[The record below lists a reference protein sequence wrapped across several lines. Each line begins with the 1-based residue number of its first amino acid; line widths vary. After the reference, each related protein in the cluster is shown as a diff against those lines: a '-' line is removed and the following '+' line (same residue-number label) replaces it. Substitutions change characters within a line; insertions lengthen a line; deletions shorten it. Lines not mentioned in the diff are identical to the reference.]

1 MKFSFDNLNKINN
14 PFDVA
19 VVVLVTIVALLS
31 PLIAVLVLEDARYF
45 LIYLVVAVLRA
56 VYLLKD

>member
-19 VVVLVTIVALLS
+19 IVVLVTIVALLS
-31 PLIAVLVLEDARYF
+31 PLIVALALHDARYF
-45 LIYLVVAVLRA
+45 LIYLAAAVARA